1 MSRKYIILEQSEVSD
16 SLIDLAIETSRDTLR
31 WNNDNSKTF
40 LKFEVVPN
48 ELSSKPQLTK
58 SQMKEE
64 LLKEAWND
72 FDI

>member
-1 MSRKYIILEQSEVSD
+1 MSRKYIILEPSEVSD

>member
-1 MSRKYIILEQSEVSD
+1 MSRKYIILEPSEGSD

>member
-1 MSRKYIILEQSEVSD
+1 MDRKYIILEPSEVSD

-31 WNNDNSKTF
+31 WNNDKSKTF
-40 LKFEVVPN
+40 LKFEIIPD
-48 ELSSKPQLTK
+48 ELSNKTQLTK

-72 FDI
+72 YDI